1 MILSGLIMKLDR
13 IKIKGYKSIKEL
25 DNFKFSNLNV
35 FIGANGAGKSNLI
48 SLFKMLAALAEGNL
62 QLYIAENSGANT
74 FLCGGRKRTQ
84 EMKLEFYFA
93 NNGYR
98 IALLATQDNRL
109 IFHKEETYFRGN
121 IENFTEPLGT
131 AHEEAKLINLP
142 TSISRYVLPA
152 IKSWRIYHFHDT
164 SPEANVKQLQFSN
177 QNIRLKS
184 DAGNL
189 AAYIARL
196 SMDYPNDYQNIVD
209 TIRLVAPFFDN
220 FIIRSPLPQ
229 EIELEWL
236 EQGNPDSPCRVHA
249 LSDGTL
255 RFICLTVLLLQPN
268 ELLPDTIIIDEPELG
283 LHPYAINILAD
294 MLQEVAETKQV
305 IISTQSVELLN
316 HFSAQDVVVVQ
327 REKGVSTFKRLDEA
341 DLFEWLEEFSLGD
354 LWKRNI
360 LGGRPSQ

>member
-1 MILSGLIMKLDR
+1 MKLK
-13 IKIKGYKSIKEL
+13 KITLKGYKSIQKLE
-25 DNFKFSNLNV
+25 DFYFNDLNV

-62 QLYIAENSGANT
+62 QLYIAKNAGANT
-74 FLCGGRKRTQ
+74 FLHGGRKRTQ
-84 EMKLEFYFA
+84 EIEAEFYFGS
-93 NNGYR
+93 NGYR
-98 IALLATQDNRL
+98 IALSVTQDNRL
-109 IFHKEETYFRGN
+109 IFSKEETYYRSHSGKYPQ
-121 IENFTEPLGT
+121 PLGK
-131 AHEEAKLINLP
+131 AHEEANLINL
-142 TSISRYVLPA
+142 TNSVSKYVLPA
-152 IKSWRIYHFHDT
+152 VKGWRVYHFHDT
-164 SPEANVKQLQFSN
+164 SPEANVKQLHPSN
-177 QNIRLKS
+177 NNIKLSS

-196 SMDYPNDYQNIVD
+196 FIEYPNDYQNIVD
-209 TIRLVAPFFDN
+209 TIRLVAPFFND
-220 FIIRSPLPQ
+220 FVIRSPLPQ
-229 EIELEWL
+229 EVELEWT
-236 EQGNPDSPCRVHA
+236 EQGEPDSPYRVHA

-283 LHPYAINILAD
+283 LHSYAINILAD
-294 MLQEVAETKQV
+294 MLKEVAETKQV

-327 REKGVSTFKRLDEA
+327 REQGASTFKRLDEA
-341 DLFEWLEEFSLGD
+341 DLSEWLEEFSLGD

>member
-1 MILSGLIMKLDR
+1 MRLDR
-13 IKIKGYKSIKEL
+13 ISIKGYKSIKEL
-25 DNFKFSNLNV
+25 NNFYFKNLNV

-62 QLYIAENSGANT
+62 QLYIAENAGANS
-74 FLCGGRKRTQ
+74 FLYGGRKRTQ
-84 EMKLEFYFA
+84 KIEAEFYFA

-98 IALLATQDNRL
+98 ITLLATQDNRL
-109 IFHKEETYFRGN
+109 IFHKEETYYRSHSGQHSQ
-121 IENFTEPLGT
+121 PLGN
-131 AHEEAKLINLP
+131 AHEEARLINLP
-142 TSISRYVLPA
+142 NRVSEYVLPA
-152 IKSWRIYHFHDT
+152 IKSWRVYHFHDT
-164 SPEANVKQLQFSN
+164 SSEANVKQLHPSN
-177 QNIRLKS
+177 QNTRLKS

-196 SMDYPNDYQNIVD
+196 AVEYPNDYQHIVD
-209 TIRLVAPFFDN
+209 TIRLVAPFFND
-220 FIIRSPLPQ
+220 FVIRNPLPQ
-229 EIELEWL
+229 EIELEWT
-236 EQGNPDSPCRVHA
+236 EQGDIDSPYRAHA

-255 RFICLTVLLLQPN
+255 RFICLTVLLLQPD

-294 MLQEVAETKQV
+294 MLQAVAETKQV

-327 REKGVSTFKRLDEA
+327 REKGASTFERLNEHYLA
-341 DLFEWLEEFSLGD
+341 EWLEEFSLGD

-360 LGGRPSQ
+360 LGGRPS